1 MVPQL
6 RGGGGGGGGGFGGGF
21 DMGIK
26 CKRPFQITNLVPSD
40 KTSCLEIVM
49 TP

>member
-6 RGGGGGGGGGFGGGF
+6 RGGGGGGGGGWGGG

-26 CKRPFQITNLVPSD
+26 CKSPFQITNLVPSD
-40 KTSCLEIVM
+40 KTSCLGIVM